1 MGQQAKASGW
11 QDHGSL
17 QFQDGRVVAREKA
30 RMAKAVIK
38 DAEAKLKARGST
50 GLLPFE
56 MATTQPVDLGGNSL
70 LIRQKTPSSSQAGRF
85 YSLLAADWR
94 QEKLDRAAVS
104 DRVVSESMAFL
115 TRHEDY
121 AQESRRLFA
130 ALSQTRAPAGFQL
143 HEVAVL
149 GNTQHICDLLV
160 EFSGYDDA
168 LRIRRQS
175 FIGFLNYECED
186 GLAAAA
192 RRHQLLAAKRQNLP
206 NPQKS
211 LFLSKAAECVLASF
225 NLSVSALMNMMGGA
239 LSLLI
244 RRRNANQIWLYAEF
258 SFIEGVLHV
267 DAYSSPQKWRLLH
280 DHLIIY
286 DSAIPETAIATSA
299 NKPLKTL
306 IGEKSFLGEL
316 QILYV
321 KQGPRSSLKIELWSE
336 IRAAVI
342 DP

>member
-17 QFQDGRVVAREKA
+17 QFRDGRVVAREKA

-56 MATTQPVDLGGNSL
+56 MAPTQPVDLGEHPL
-70 LIRQKTPSSSQAGRF
+70 LIRQKAPSSRQAGRF

-130 ALSQTRAPAGFQL
+130 ALSQARASAGFQL

-149 GNTQHICDLLV
+149 GTTQHICNLLV

-175 FIGFLNYECED
+175 FIGFFDYECED
-186 GLAAAA
+186 GLAAAV
-192 RRHQLLAAKRQNLP
+192 RRHKLLAAKRQNLP

-211 LFLSKAAECVLASF
+211 LFLSKATECVLASL
-225 NLSVSALMNMMGGA
+225 NLSVSALMNMMGGS

-244 RRRNANQIWLYAEF
+244 RHRNADQTWLYAEF
-258 SFIEGVLHV
+258 RFIEGVLHV
-267 DAYSSPQKWRLLH
+267 DAYSVPKQWRLQH
-280 DHLIIY
+280 GHLII
-286 DSAIPETAIATSA
+286 DDGAIPATAIATSA

-306 IGEKSFLGEL
+306 IGAKSFLGEL

-321 KQGPRSSLKIELWSE
+321 TLGPRSSLKIQLWNE
-336 IRAAVI
+336 IRAVLI
-342 DP
+342 DR

>member
-1 MGQQAKASGW
+1 VGQQAKASGW

-17 QFQDGRVVAREKA
+17 QFRDGRVVAREKA
-30 RMAKAVIK
+30 RLAKAVIK
-38 DAEAKLKARGST
+38 DAEAKLKARGCT

-56 MATTQPVDLGGNSL
+56 MAPTQPVDLGENPL
-70 LIRQKTPSSSQAGRF
+70 LIRQKAPSNRQAGRF
-85 YSLLAADWR
+85 YSLLSADWR

-104 DRVVSESMAFL
+104 DRVVSESMAFM

-130 ALSQTRAPAGFQL
+130 ALSATRAPAGFQL

-149 GNTQHICDLLV
+149 GNTQNIGDLLV

-175 FIGFLNYECED
+175 FIGFFDYECED

-192 RRHQLLAAKRQNLP
+192 RRHQLLAARKDNLP

-211 LFLSKAAECVLASF
+211 LFLSKATECVLASL
-225 NLSVSALMNMMGGA
+225 NLSVSALVNMMGGA

-244 RRRNANQIWLYAEF
+244 RHRNADQTWLYAEF
-258 SFIEGVLHV
+258 RFIEGVLHV
-267 DAYSSPQKWRLLH
+267 DAHSSPNKWRLHH
-280 DHLIIY
+280 DHLII
-286 DSAIPETAIATSA
+286 DHGAIPETVIATSA

-306 IGEKSFLGEL
+306 IGDKSFLGEL

-321 KQGPRSSLKIELWSE
+321 KPGPRSSLKIQLLSE
-336 IRAAVI
+336 TRAVLI